1 MFDTALFVHGAS
13 FQQKSAL
20 FSVSTFFDFFFGKQ
34 LSYACGKRMT

>member
-20 FSVSTFFDFFFGKQ
+20 FSVSTFFDFFLENSSAMPVVKE
-34 LSYACGKRMT
+34 